1 MSTVNMKWIDGE
13 LFVGVDSFGHTIV
26 TGSWPA
32 QEPEWAALKPSDLLL
47 LGLIGCAG
55 YDVVTILK
63 KQREQLTGLEMS
75 CTGEQ
80 MDEAPYAF
88 TKIHIDYRL
97 AGHDLSEN
105 KVRRAIQLSEEQYC
119 SVAATVRGV
128 AEITSSY
135 TILDSEP

>member
-1 MSTVNMKWIDGE
+1 MSTVKLKWIGSE
-13 LFVGVDSFGHTIV
+13 LFVGVDSFGHPIV
-26 TGSWPA
+26 TGSWPE

-47 LGLIGCAG
+47 LGVIACSG
-55 YDVVTILK
+55 YDVVTILR
-63 KQREQLTGLEMS
+63 KQREDLTDLEIS

-97 AGHDLSEN
+97 TGRNLDDN
-105 KVRRAIQLSEEQYC
+105 KIQRAIQLSEEKYC

-135 TILDSEP
+135 TIEEAWE

>member
-1 MSTVNMKWIDGE
+1 MSTVKAKWIDGE
-13 LFVGVDSFGHTIV
+13 LFVGVDSFGHPIV
-26 TGSWPA
+26 IGSWPE
-32 QEPEWAALKPSDLLL
+32 QDPEWAALKPSDLLL
-47 LGLIGCAG
+47 LGVIACSG

-63 KQREQLTGLEMS
+63 KQREELTDLQIS

-97 AGHDLSEN
+97 AGRDLDES
-105 KVRRAIQLSEEQYC
+105 KVQRAIRLSEEKYC

-128 AEITSSY
+128 AEITSSF
-135 TILDSEP
+135 TIEERK